1 MIQVT
6 IDSIRMSLTRA
17 ERAIL
22 LKEMNDDRQLP
33 IFIHP
38 NEADAILTELQ
49 GFPRHPRPLTH
60 DLLKNCIA
68 ELGGELQY
76 VVVNDLRDDIFFALL
91 HIRQGGMELDI
102 DARPSDS
109 VALAVRARVP
119 IFVEESVMEK
129 AGIYPAQE
137 QELDETQLSV
147 FRDFVESLDIDDLDD
162 D

>member
-6 IDSIRMSLTRA
+6 IDSIRVSLTRS

-22 LKEMNDDRQLP
+22 LKEINDDRQLP

-76 VVVNDLRDDIFFALL
+76 VVVNELRDDIFFALL
-91 HIRQGGMELDI
+91 HIRQGGAELDI

-119 IFVEESVMEK
+119 IFVQESVMEK

-137 QELDETQLSV
+137 QELDQAQLSV
-147 FRDFVESLDIDDLDD
+147 FKDFVESLDIDDLDD
-162 D
+162 R

>member
-6 IDSIRMSLTRA
+6 IDSIRVSLTKTQ
-17 ERAIL
+17 RAIL
-22 LKEMNDDRQLP
+22 LKELNDDRQLA

-38 NEADAILTELQ
+38 NEADAILAELQ
-49 GFPRHPRPLTH
+49 GFPHPRPLTH

-76 VVVNDLRDDIFFALL
+76 VVVNELRDGIFFALL

-109 VALAVRARVP
+109 IALAVRAKVP
-119 IFVEESVMEK
+119 IFVQEVLMEQE
-129 AGIYPAQE
+129 GIYPASE
-137 QELDETQLSV
+137 QEIDESQLSV
-147 FRDFVESLDIDDLDD
+147 FKDFVESLDIDDLETG
-162 D
+162 